1 MIRLL
6 TVGIAGPLEPYARAC
21 LAALLALG
29 YSPLSAQN
37 QLRLF
42 SHLSRWL
49 GHRRLRAGQLT
60 DERVAAFLRSRRRA
74 GYTCWLAL
82 RGLEPILTHLRGL
95 GVVPPPR
102 TSRARTPLERLL
114 ARYADYLARERG
126 LAPSTIRQRI
136 DVASAFLA
144 DRSATRSAL
153 RTLTPSDVRAFLRG
167 RSRAYAP
174 ASLAG
179 VGSHLRALLR
189 FFFVEGF
196 IGRSLAEA
204 VPAAVGWRDRA
215 LPQGISSR
223 ELRHLLQCCDRRTP
237 FGKRDAAVILL
248 LAHLGLRAGEVL
260 ALTLDDIDWR
270 SGEIVVH
277 GKGKKRARL
286 PLPDDVGRALSA
298 YVHRRPRIAARRVFL
313 RERAPHRPLH
323 AIGAIVC
330 AASKRAGLAPVW
342 PHRLRRTAATE
353 MLRQGASLDE
363 IAEVLRHTSTQ
374 TTAIYATVDRRSLRT
389 LVQPWPGARV

>member
-6 TVGIAGPLEPYARAC
+6 TVRIAGPLEPYARGC

-29 YSPLSAQN
+29 YSPLSVRN

-42 SHLSRWL
+42 SHVSRWL
-49 GHRRLRAGQLT
+49 GHRRLRAGHLT

-82 RGLEPILTHLRGL
+82 RGLEPILTHLRGR
-95 GVVPPPR
+95 GIVPPPR
-102 TSRARTPLERLL
+102 TARARTPLERLL
-114 ARYADYLARERG
+114 VRYADYLSRERG
-126 LAPSTIRQRI
+126 LASSTIRRRL
-136 DVASAFLA
+136 DVASDFLA
-144 DRSATRSAL
+144 DRGATRAAL

-167 RSRAYAP
+167 MSRAHAP

-179 VGSHLRALLR
+179 VGSDLRALLR
-189 FFFVEGF
+189 FFFVEGL

-204 VPAAVGWRDRA
+204 VPATVGGRDRA
-215 LPQGISSR
+215 LPHGISST
-223 ELRHLLQCCDRRTP
+223 ELRHLLHGCDRRTRG
-237 FGKRDAAVILL
+237 GKRDVAVILL
-248 LAHLGLRAGEVL
+248 LARLGLRAGEVL

-270 SGEIVVH
+270 GGELVVH
-277 GKGKKRARL
+277 GKGKTRAPL
-286 PLPDDVGRALSA
+286 PLPSDVGRALSA
-298 YVHRRPRIAARRVFL
+298 YVLHRPRSAMRRVFL

-323 AIGAIVC
+323 AVGAIVR
-330 AASKRAGLAPVW
+330 AAARRAGLAAVS

-353 MLRQGASLDE
+353 MLRQGASLEE

-374 TTAIYATVDRRSLRT
+374 TTAIYATVDRRSLRP
-389 LVQPWPGARV
+389 LVQPWPGARG

>member
-21 LAALLALG
+21 LAALRALG
-29 YSPLSAQN
+29 YSPLSARN
-37 QLRLF
+37 QLRVF

-49 GHRRLRAGQLT
+49 GHRRLRAGHLT
-60 DERVAAFLRSRRRA
+60 EERVAAFLRSRRRA

-102 TSRARTPLERLL
+102 PSRARTPLERLL

-136 DVASAFLA
+136 DVASA
-144 DRSATRSAL
+144 DRGAL
-153 RTLTPSDVRAFLRG
+153 RTLTPRDVRGFLRG
-167 RSRAYAP
+167 MSRAHAP

-196 IGRSLAEA
+196 IGRSLADA

-215 LPQGISSR
+215 LPHGISST
-223 ELRHLLQCCDRRTP
+223 ELRHLLEGCDRRTL
-237 FGKRDAAVILL
+237 FGTRDVAVILL
-248 LAHLGLRAGEVL
+248 LARLGLRAGEVL

-277 GKGKKRARL
+277 GKGKKREQL
-286 PLPDDVGRALSA
+286 PLPADVGRALSA
-298 YVHRRPRIAARRVFL
+298 YVRRRPHIAARRVFL
-313 RERAPHRPLH
+313 RERAPHRPLQ
-323 AIGAIVC
+323 AVGAIVR
-330 AASKRAGLAPVW
+330 AASKRAGLAPVS

-353 MLRQGASLDE
+353 MLRQGASLEE
-363 IAEVLRHTSTQ
+363 IAQVLRHTSTQ
-374 TTAIYATVDRRSLRT
+374 TTAIYATVDRRSLRP

>member
-37 QLRLF
+37 QLRVF

-49 GHRRLRAGQLT
+49 GHRRLRAGHLT

-95 GVVPPPR
+95 GVVPPLR
-102 TSRARTPLERLL
+102 TSRARTPLARLL

-126 LAPSTIRQRI
+126 LAPSTICQRI

-144 DRSATRSAL
+144 ERGATRSAL
-153 RTLTPSDVRAFLRG
+153 RMLTPSDVRAFLGG

-189 FFFVEGF
+189 FFFVEGLT
-196 IGRSLAEA
+196 GRSLADA
-204 VPAAVGWRDRA
+204 VPAAAGWRDRA
-215 LPQGISSR
+215 LPQGISSS
-223 ELRHLLQCCDRRTP
+223 ELRRLRQRCDRRTR
-237 FGKRDAAVILL
+237 FGTRDVAVILL
-248 LAHLGLRAGEVL
+248 LARLGLRAGEVL

-270 SGEIVVH
+270 GGALVVH
-277 GKGKKRARL
+277 GKGKTREQL
-286 PLPDDVGRALSA
+286 PLPHDVGRALSA
-298 YVHRRPRIAARRVFL
+298 YVRRRPRVTARRVFL

-323 AIGAIVC
+323 GVGAIVR
-330 AASKRAGLAPVW
+330 AAAKRAGLAPVS
-342 PHRLRRTAATE
+342 PHRLRRTAAIE
-353 MLRQGASLDE
+353 MLRQGASLAE
-363 IAEVLRHTSTQ
+363 IAQVLRHTSTQ
-374 TTAIYATVDRRSLRT
+374 TTMIYATVDRRSLRA
-389 LVQPWPGARV
+389 LVQPWPGARG